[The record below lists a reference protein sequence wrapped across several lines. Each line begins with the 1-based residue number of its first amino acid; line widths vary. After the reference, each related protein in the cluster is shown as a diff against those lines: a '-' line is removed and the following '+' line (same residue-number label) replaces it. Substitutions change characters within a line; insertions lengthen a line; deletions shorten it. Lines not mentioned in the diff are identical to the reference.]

1 MESFERFQYKY
12 QKKRK
17 RKRKGIKK
25 RRRGWKRG
33 IAETVFEYI
42 SVAGCG
48 VSGVGGV

>member
-17 RKRKGIKK
+17 RKGIKK

-33 IAETVFEYI
+33 SGETVFEYI

-48 VSGVGGV
+48 VFGVGGV